1 MDRSIGRWD
10 MVVVVV
16 GGRALGWGG
25 GGRGWVGTGG
35 GYWGWGNIPRID
47 RVQPLIEGRYERI
60 IILRSQ

>member
-16 GGRALGWGG
+16 GGGRWGGVVGVGGGWG
-25 GGRGWVGTGG
+25 RGG